1 MKKVIKVVI
10 SHLYIKNPYYII
22 FSARSSH
29 SPKRIYLSKIL
40 INILL
45 YAGVGGLCLLTVKAI
60 HHFQEFSYLR
70 GKVTYTLI
78 ENMELQE
85 RNAELLKDKE
95 NILAQISDLEKR
107 IEREKRINK
116 RALSK
121 ASRRLK
127 LLKKSIQS
135 LKAQT
140 EKNLSEKKRNTK
152 LGADEGG
159 PTLPLNIEKRRIPQ
173 KLYLSGTEAPIE
185 KKTTLNKIPKGYPVI
200 GRITSG
206 FGRRGR
212 GFHPGIDIAGPV
224 GTPIRATADGIV
236 VFASR
241 KGGYGK
247 LIEIDHG
254 NGYSTRYGHLMG
266 FAVKKGERVRKG
278 QVIGWI
284 GLTGRTT
291 GPHLHY
297 EVRRNN
303 IPVNPRRYLK

>member
-1 MKKVIKVVI
+1 MKRIMKVVI

-22 FSARSSH
+22 LSARSSR
-29 SPKRIYLSKIL
+29 SPKRIYLSKTL
-40 INILL
+40 INIFL
-45 YAGVGGLCLLTVKAI
+45 YTGIGGLCFLTIKTVR
-60 HHFQEFSYLR
+60 HFQEFSYLKKR
-70 GKVTYTLI
+70 VAYALI

-95 NILAQISDLEKR
+95 SILAQIADLEKR
-107 IEREKRINK
+107 IERERRANK
-116 RALSK
+116 RALSR

-127 LLKKSIQS
+127 LLKRTIQS

-140 EKNLSEKKRNTK
+140 EEKLSEKEEDTK
-152 LGADEGG
+152 LGTEEGG
-159 PTLPLNIEKRRIPQ
+159 PNLPLNIERRRIPH
-173 KLYLSGTEAPIE
+173 KLYLPGQNPPIE
-185 KKTTLNKIPKGYPVI
+185 KRVVRNKVPRGYPVM

-212 GFHPGIDIAGPV
+212 GFHPGIDIAAPV
-224 GTPIRATADGIV
+224 GTPVKATADGIV

-266 FAVKKGERVRKG
+266 FAVRKGERVKKG

-297 EVRRNN
+297 EVRKNN